1 MPGSMTP
8 YERVM
13 ERLAG
18 NPVDQV
24 PNLCILMTF
33 AAKYIGATYDR
44 YVTDFRLLVEGNM
57 RCCEDF
63 GIDMLSVISDPMREA
78 QGFGA
83 EVIIPF
89 DEVPYAAGSLIEKP
103 ADLTK
108 LSVHAPLSCER
119 MLDRIK
125 AIEQYRQIA
134 GDHYPVLG
142 WVEGAFA
149 ETCDLCGISKVMA
162 DLILQPNF
170 ILDVLEICTQQ
181 AIDFGLAQIN
191 SGADFIGIGDAA
203 ASLIGPRFYSRFA
216 LPYEQRII
224 DSIHQAGGKVKL
236 HICGNITSILELAVQ
251 SGADMLDIDWPVD
264 FNRAVAVSDGG
275 CAACGNFNPV
285 SVLLQGT
292 TTEVESAV
300 EKCFRAS
307 SSTTFIAAGCEVPR
321 DTPVENL
328 KAVKLTL
335 EKHSRGK

>member
-1 MPGSMTP
+1 MRTSMTP

-18 NPVDQV
+18 NPVDRI

-33 AAKYIGATYDR
+33 AAKYIGVTYDR

-63 GIDMLSVISDPMREA
+63 GIDMLSAISDPMREA

-83 EVIIPF
+83 AVTIPS
-89 DEVPYAAGSLIEKP
+89 DGVPYAASPLIEKP

-108 LSVHAPLSCER
+108 LTVHAPVSCER

-125 AIEQYRQIA
+125 AIELYRQKV

-149 ETCDLCGISKVMA
+149 EACDLCGVSTVMEN
-162 DLILQPNF
+162 LIRQPNF
-170 ILDVLEICTQQ
+170 ILDVLEICTKQ
-181 AIDFGLAQIN
+181 AIDFALAQI
-191 SGADFIGIGDAA
+191 SAGADFIGIGDAA

-224 DSIHQAGGKVKL
+224 DAIHQAGGKVKL

-251 SGADMLDIDWPVD
+251 SSTDILDIDWLVD
-264 FNRAVAVSDGG
+264 FNKAIAVSNGI

-285 SVLLQGT
+285 SVLLQST

-300 EKCFRAS
+300 EKCVQAS
-307 SSTTFIAAGCEVPR
+307 SPTTFIAAGCEVPR
-321 DTPVENL
+321 DTPLENQ
-328 KAVKLTL
+328 KMVSLTL
-335 EKHSRGK
+335 KKLSMGE